1 MKHQGTVILNTRR
14 LRLRPYL
21 PDDADAMFE
30 GWANDPEVTQYL
42 TWEPH
47 ESIEN
52 THAILRQWIE
62 NYCSDTVYHWGITK
76 DGSLIGDIA
85 VVSWNEKHESCEIG
99 YCLSRSCWSQGIMT
113 EALQSVMLYLFESIS
128 FHRITLR
135 HELQNAASGR
145 VMAKAGLVY
154 EGCMKEAMK
163 RRDDCFADI
172 CIYGAING
180 AWQARDEKASKI

>member
-1 MKHQGTVILNTRR
+1 MKHQGTLILNTRH

-21 PDDADAMFE
+21 PGDADAMYE
-30 GWANDPEVTQYL
+30 RWASDPAVTEYL
-42 TWEPH
+42 TWDTHGSIGITEDILQQWV
-47 ESIEN
+47 ES
-52 THAILRQWIE
+52 
-62 NYCSDTVYHWGITK
+62 YCSDTVYHWGITK
-76 DGSLIGDIA
+76 DGMLIGDIA

-99 YCLSRSCWSQGIMT
+99 YCLSRAFWGQGIMT
-113 EALQSVMLYLFESIS
+113 EALISVMLYLFDTVG

-145 VMAKAGLVY
+145 VMVKAGLLY

-163 RRDDCFADI
+163 RRDDRFADI

-180 AWQARDEKASKI
+180 RWQAQGQKASEI

>member
-1 MKHQGTVILNTRR
+1 MRHQGTVILNTHR

-21 PDDADAMFE
+21 PGDADAIFS
-30 GWANDPEVTQYL
+30 GWASDPEVTEYL

-47 ESIEN
+47 VSVEN
-52 THAILRQWIE
+52 TEAILRQWVE

-76 DGSLIGDIA
+76 DGVLIGDIA
-85 VVSWNEKHESCEIG
+85 VVSWNEKHESCEVG
-99 YCLSRSCWSQGIMT
+99 YCLSRVCWGQGIMT
-113 EALQSVMLYLFESIS
+113 EALKSVMLYLFETIG

-135 HELQNAASGR
+135 YELQNAPSGR
-145 VMAKAGLVY
+145 VMAKAGLIY

-163 RRDDCFADI
+163 RRDGCFADI

-180 AWQARDEKASKI
+180 AWQAQEKKASKI